1 MTVIRTGLGMVV
13 LALVMTGVAGT
24 IYKITSPDGW
34 IAGAFGRS
42 ISAGFAMVASLLVVI
57 AFAWFSRGFALH
69 FRNRYA
75 DLFVY
80 TFAAAGFLYLAHYW
94 LRGHF

>member
-1 MTVIRTGLGMVV
+1 MLLLV
-13 LALVMTGVAGT
+13 LVMTGVAGT
-24 IYKITSPDGW
+24 IYKLTSPDGW

-42 ISAGFAMVASLLVVI
+42 ISAGFAALTALLAVI
-57 AFAWFSRGFALH
+57 AFAWFSRGFALRL
-69 FRNRYA
+69 RNRHA

-80 TFAAAGFLYLAHYW
+80 TFAAAGFLYLAHFW